1 MIALES
7 DALKIWNKM
16 ELTQVWAT
24 LYSWAFL
31 MIDTVVIFIAHDKN
45 GAFINRM
52 LAVFSDYLNGS
63 NYIF

>member
-1 MIALES
+1 MIVLES

-45 GAFINRM
+45 GAFINT
-52 LAVFSDYLNGS
+52 
-63 NYIF
+63 I